1 MAMRANHLMRMHP
14 ECALA
19 LEVLKANGGELTVCE
34 WFALHPSLSSCTQG
48 ERTHLVSQLA
58 GAGYIRKAGRKRIP
72 RSPDKGRTGSDW
84 RMAWR
89 VV

>member
-1 MAMRANHLMRMHP
+1 MAMRANHILRMYP

-19 LEVLKANGGELTVCE
+19 LEVLKANGGEMTVCE
-34 WFALHPSLSSCTQG
+34 WFALDPSLASYSQG
-48 ERTHLVSQLA
+48 EKTHLVSQLA
-58 GAGYIRKAGRKRIP
+58 GAGYIRKAGHRRIS
-72 RSPDKGRTGSDW
+72 RSQGRGGTDW

>member
-1 MAMRANHLMRMHP
+1 MAMRANHILRIYP

-19 LEVLKANGGELTVCE
+19 LEALKAHGGEMTVSE
-34 WFALHPSLSSCTQG
+34 WFALDPSLASRTQG

-58 GAGYIRKAGRKRIP
+58 GAGYIRKAGHRRIP
-72 RSPDKGRTGSDW
+72 RSQGRAGTDW
-84 RMAWR
+84 RVAWR